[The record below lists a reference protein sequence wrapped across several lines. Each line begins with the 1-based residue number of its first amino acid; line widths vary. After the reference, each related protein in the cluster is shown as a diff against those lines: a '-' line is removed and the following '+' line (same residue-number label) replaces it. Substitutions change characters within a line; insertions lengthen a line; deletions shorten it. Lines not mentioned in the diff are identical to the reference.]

1 MRTVVSLLVIAAV
14 VYLGL
19 GAWVYAMQRSQI
31 YFPVAE
37 AHRPDA
43 QVRWIESHGE
53 RLKIWVV
60 PRAGSRALIYFGGNA
75 EDVAGNIEAF
85 SVAFPDR
92 SLFLV
97 NYRGYGGS
105 SGRPAEAALFADALS
120 IFDHVRA
127 ENSEIAVMGRSLG
140 SGVAVFVASE
150 RPVQQ
155 LVLVTAFDSLVNV
168 AREYFRWLPV
178 GWLMRDRYE
187 SASRASAVS
196 APVLVVVAGE
206 DEIIP
211 RARSEA
217 LVAAFAP
224 GQVQVVVVPD
234 VGHNTLDL
242 SPAYL
247 GAVRGFLA
255 ATAADVEEP

>member
-1 MRTVVSLLVIAAV
+1 
-14 VYLGL
+14 
-19 GAWVYAMQRSQI
+19 
-31 YFPVAE
+31 
-37 AHRPDA
+37 
-43 QVRWIESHGE
+43 
-53 RLKIWVV
+53 
-60 PRAGSRALIYFGGNA
+60 
-75 EDVAGNIEAF
+75 
-85 SVAFPDR
+85 
-92 SLFLV
+92 
-97 NYRGYGGS
+97 
-105 SGRPAEAALFADALS
+105 
-120 IFDHVRA
+120 
-127 ENSEIAVMGRSLG
+127 MGRSLG